1 MTNYIEHIRSLENP
15 SFSAIRKIAVGELAH
30 LSREEKDNLYYQL
43 KRGTALLNSH
53 EQMCMY
59 LRAYG
64 PMHRAKLVDA
74 FNNIPDSVFNDKLE
88 VIDWGCGQ
96 AIGTLCLLDHLMAK
110 GFMKNVEAITLV
122 EPSEAAIERAL
133 LHVSPYVDE
142 NVEVRHIND
151 FFENVDSEQ
160 LAGNESRTRLHIF
173 SNILDVEAIDL
184 KHLSRTI
191 DARVVSDNLLICVG
205 PLNPTNTRIDAFLR
219 YFNEEL
225 IEPVYQYES
234 SFFNDRKWTYKAR
247 VYKLEK
253 NEQGHLIPIEY
264 YPPVQFL
271 AAYELDAVKDERKTQ
286 NASFD
291 SIVVPFEVAAPF
303 DLGASVYEDVH
314 PLLAVMNNLICRG
327 LPTKCSPY
335 IEEVFEQA
343 FGLTNKVDSTEEI
356 IFRKSNSESRILDRD
371 LLNKCSG
378 DFNELEEDDFSP
390 VQLQLSPVAI
400 ARFQKVLLEA
410 LITGHLNWKKA
421 TWRFLVEEKDVPF
434 AHVALDDFKRTFQ
447 HLSALVEDSDLQL
460 PEIELTV
467 INQTRF
473 KESGLHLGR
482 TVFSEPSRELMNTE
496 FDFVLSLAVFQSVS
510 DEIENFSK
518 FKAAN
523 NCYFNVL
530 SAVQKRAERVIYTSE
545 LIKFKNLVTRNVQG
559 QFTEVE
565 ENKANLRYFL
575 QYLFRKVEF
584 RPGQLPILDRA
595 LRNLPVIGLLPT
607 GGGKSLTYQIATLL
621 QPGVAMVVDPLKSL
635 MKDQYDGL
643 INSGIDCAIY
653 INSSL
658 TSDEKKDRE
667 KVLESSQT
675 LFVFLSPE
683 RLSMS
688 RFRERLANMHNYNV
702 YFSYGVIDEVHCV
715 SEWGHD
721 FRFSYLHLGRNLYNY
736 VRAKEGEISLFGL
749 TATASFDVL
758 ADVERELS
766 GSGAFDLDADV
777 IVRYENTNR
786 LELQYKVERVQV
798 EFEPDSYFDRN
809 GNLES
814 HLPKALNITNH
825 WPQFNSKSDFLS
837 DYVFRIP
844 RFLREIQS
852 DESIDYIKQRFI
864 ERQNNEEGTHL
875 NLSVEMANDYYKANS
890 TYSASGIVFCPHV
903 AKTGL
908 SVDVNKTKLK
918 RKEIVDVASFTG
930 RDNDDVAIENLELFR
945 NNGSPLMV
953 ATKAFGMGIDKPNVR
968 FTVNINYSS
977 SLESFVQEAGRAGRD
992 RRMAVSSILI
1002 SDYSLMQIDRR
1013 FDNWDFPV
1021 TLLKGKWFHE
1031 EDLEEILD
1039 YYGIEVPDEYLLK
1052 ANPSSDIVKLHCKKD
1067 NRMFAFRE
1075 CSTQCSEFN
1084 RCDLRKTP
1092 SESRG
1097 WKTERELISELT
1109 AQGLNLGRRHFQYLN
1124 ADYQTVMFFFNQS
1137 FKGDIEEKKYM
1148 HRLLN
1153 TIKVQIEGSAYNS
1166 DQEGEKGFLSAL
1178 LRSDEGVSL
1187 TVYVP
1192 HDEDDYVD
1200 LQKAIYRMTCIEL
1213 IQDFTHDY
1221 DGHFRIVTR
1230 RKKPGEYFEGLKRF
1244 LLRYFTAERA
1254 NKELYK
1260 ASQMPIK
1267 KDELHP
1273 IEEEIYKC
1281 LAYLTEFVYDKISE
1295 KRKRAID
1302 DMRDFCIEGIAGED
1316 SWLEKNERLKEF
1328 IFYYFN
1334 SKYAK
1339 TDYIAENG
1347 EEFSLVNDTDGGKE
1361 SSEEI
1366 LFKYLRV
1373 IEDEIVGIGTPLD
1386 NVKHLHG
1393 AVRLIGRSLTDSNPA
1408 LSLLEVFCLS
1418 YLGTR
1423 NNIELMN
1430 QLALRYSEGMTE
1442 FSNRLNDSI
1451 IFWSLFER
1459 FNEVISNYLPQEQ
1472 VNTLIE
1478 ETTVLIHINHFNQIK
1493 NKYLHEYE

>member
-1 MTNYIEHIRSLENP
+1 
-15 SFSAIRKIAVGELAH
+15 
-30 LSREEKDNLYYQL
+30 
-43 KRGTALLNSH
+43 
-53 EQMCMY
+53 
-59 LRAYG
+59 
-64 PMHRAKLVDA
+64 MHQAKLQDA
-74 FNNIPDSVFNDKLE
+74 FKNIPDSVFNEKLE

-96 AIGTLCLLDHLMAK
+96 AIGTTCLFDHLKAK
-110 GFMKNVEAITLV
+110 GFAKNVQAITLI
-122 EPSEAAIERAL
+122 EPSQAAIERAL
-133 LHVSPYVDE
+133 LHISPYVDE
-142 NVEVRHIND
+142 NVEVRPIND
-151 FFENVDSEQ
+151 FFENIGSQQ

-191 DARVVSDNLLICVG
+191 DESIVSDNILICVG

-219 YFNEEL
+219 YFSEDL
-225 IEPVYQYES
+225 IEPLYQNES
-234 SFFNDRKWTYKAR
+234 SFFNDRDWTYKAR
-247 VYKLEK
+247 IYKLER

-271 AAYELDAVKDERKTQ
+271 AAYELDAVKDERKTH
-286 NASFD
+286 NTSID
-291 SIVVPFEVAAPF
+291 SILLPFEVAAPF

-327 LPTKCSPY
+327 LPTKSSPF
-335 IEEVFEQA
+335 IEESFEQA
-343 FGLTNKVDSTEEI
+343 FGLTRRVDRSEEI
-356 IFRKSNSESRILDRD
+356 LYKKVNTEAPILDSN
-371 LLNKCSG
+371 LLNKYQ
-378 DFNELEEDDFSP
+378 DNANEFDEEDVINLQLQFSP
-390 VQLQLSPVAI
+390 IAI

-410 LITGHLNWKKA
+410 LITGHLDWNKT

-434 AHVALDDFKRTFQ
+434 AHVALEDFKQTFV
-447 HLSALVEDSDLQL
+447 HLSALVEYPDIQL

-467 INQTRF
+467 INQTCF
-473 KESGLHLGR
+473 QESALHLGKAL
-482 TVFSEPSRELMNTE
+482 FSEPSRQLVNTE
-496 FDFVLSLAVFQSVS
+496 FDFVLSLAIFQSES
-510 DEIENFSK
+510 GEIGNFSK

-530 SAVQKRAERVIYTSE
+530 SAVQERAKRVIYTSE

-621 QPGVAMVVDPLKSL
+621 QPGVSMVVDPLKSL

-658 TSDEKKDRE
+658 SSQEKKERE

-798 EFEPDSYFDRN
+798 EFEPDRYFDKN
-809 GNLES
+809 GMLEP

-837 DYVFRIP
+837 DYVFQVP
-844 RFLREIQS
+844 RLLREIQS
-852 DESIDYIKQRFI
+852 AESVENIKQRFI
-864 ERQNNEEGTHL
+864 ERQNNDEGTHL
-875 NLSVEMANDYYKANS
+875 DLSVDMANDYYKTNN
-890 TYSASGIVFCPHV
+890 TYSAAGIVFCPHV

-908 SVDVNKTKLK
+908 SVDVNKAKLK
-918 RKEIVDVASFTG
+918 RTGIEDVASFTG

-945 NNGSPLMV
+945 NNKSPLMV

-1002 SDYSLMQIDRR
+1002 SDYSLRQIDRR
-1013 FDNWDFPV
+1013 FDNQNFPI
-1021 TLLKGKWFHE
+1021 TLLKGKWFYE
-1031 EDLEEILD
+1031 EDLKEVLD
-1039 YYGIEVPDEYLLK
+1039 FYGIEVPDEYLLR

-1067 NRMFAFRE
+1067 NRMFGFRE

-1084 RCDLRKTP
+1084 RCDLRKTS

-1109 AQGLNLGRRHFQYLN
+1109 AQDLNLGRRHFQYLN

-1153 TIKVQIEGSAYNS
+1153 TIKVQIEDISNIAEEG
-1166 DQEGEKGFLSAL
+1166 GEKGFLSAL
-1178 LRSDEGVSL
+1178 LRSDEGIPL

-1192 HDEDDYVD
+1192 YSEDDYVD

-1213 IQDFTHDY
+1213 IQDFTHDF
-1221 DGHFRIVTR
+1221 DGHFRIVTS
-1230 RKKPGEYFEGLKRF
+1230 RKNPGEYYAGLKRF
-1244 LLRYFTAERA
+1244 LLRYYTAERA
-1254 NKELYK
+1254 NKELEK
-1260 ASQMPIK
+1260 ASQMPLNRE
-1267 KDELHP
+1267 ELHP

-1302 DMRDFCIEGIAGED
+1302 DMRDFCVEGITGED
-1316 SWLEKNERLKEF
+1316 SWLEKNERLKDF

-1339 TDYIAENG
+1339 TDYIADNG

-1373 IEDEIVGIGTPLD
+1373 IEDDIVGIGTPLD

-1393 AVRLIGRSLTDSNPA
+1393 AVRLISRSLTDSNPA

-1442 FSNRLNDSI
+1442 FSNRLNDSA

-1459 FNEVISNYLPQEQ
+1459 FNEVISNYLPEEQ
-1472 VNTLIE
+1472 INTLIE
-1478 ETTVLIHINHFNQIK
+1478 ETTVLIHISNFNKIK

>member
-1 MTNYIEHIRSLENP
+1 VSSYSEHIKSLENP
-15 SFSAIRKIAVGELAH
+15 SFSAIRKIAVDELSH
-30 LSREEKDNLYYQL
+30 LSRVERDNLHNQL
-43 KRGTALLNSH
+43 NRGIALLDTH

-59 LRAYG
+59 LRSFG
-64 PMHRAKLVDA
+64 PMHQAKLQDA
-74 FNNIPDSVFNDKLE
+74 FKNIPDSVFTDKLE

-96 AIGTLCLLDHLMAK
+96 AIGATCLFDYLSSK
-110 GFMKNVEAITLV
+110 NFMSNVEAVTLV
-122 EPSEAAIERAL
+122 EPSKAAIERAL
-133 LHVSPYVDE
+133 LHISPYIQDGVDI
-142 NVEVRHIND
+142 NHVND
-151 FFENVDSEQ
+151 FFENVRSEQ
-160 LAGNESRTRLHIF
+160 LPGNENRTRLHIF
-173 SNILDVEAIDL
+173 SNILDVAAIDL
-184 KHLSRTI
+184 KHLSKVI
-191 DARVVSDNLLICVG
+191 DESVVSDNLLICVG
-205 PLNPTNTRIDAFLR
+205 PLNPNNPRIDSFFR
-219 YFNEEL
+219 YFDEEL
-225 IEPVYQYES
+225 IQPVYQFES
-234 SFFNDRKWTYKAR
+234 SFFKDRKWTYKAR
-247 VYKLEK
+247 IYKLER

-271 AAYELDAVKDERKTQ
+271 ASYELDVVTKERKE
-286 NASFD
+286 NNIASASVFL
-291 SIVVPFEVAAPF
+291 PFEVAAPF
-303 DLGASVYEDVH
+303 DLGANVYEDVH

-327 LPTKCSPY
+327 LPTKSSPFVEDTFQQALGLTQRTNNQ
-335 IEEVFEQA
+335 EELVFE
-343 FGLTNKVDSTEEI
+343 KVDARSEFYNESLLM
-356 IFRKSNSESRILDRD
+356 KYLNSEEGVAD
-371 LLNKCSG
+371 
-378 DFNELEEDDFSP
+378 EDEA
-390 VQLQLSPVAI
+390 QLQILLTPIAI

-410 LITGHLNWKKA
+410 MITGHLDWKKT
-421 TWRFLVEEKDVPF
+421 TWKFLVEEKDIPF
-434 AHVALDDFKRTFQ
+434 AHLALEDFQRTFR
-447 HLSALVEDSDLQL
+447 HLISLAENPEIEL

-467 INQTRF
+467 INETRF
-473 KESGLHLGR
+473 QLSDLHLDK
-482 TVFSEPSRELMNTE
+482 TVHSKPSNAILNTE
-496 FDFVLSLAVFQSVS
+496 FDFVMSLSIFQSIS
-510 DEIENFSK
+510 GEIENFSK
-518 FKAAN
+518 FKASN

-530 SAVQKRAERVIYTSE
+530 SATHKRVERAIYTSD
-545 LIKFKNLVTRNVQG
+545 LVKYKNIVTRNVQG
-559 QFTEVE
+559 QFTDVKETR
-565 ENKANLRYFL
+565 ENLKYFL
-575 QYLFRKVEF
+575 QYLFRKADF

-658 TSDEKKDRE
+658 SSQEKKDRE
-667 KVLESSQT
+667 RILESSQT

-688 RFRERLANMHNYNV
+688 RFRERLKNMHSYNV

-736 VRAKEGEISLFGL
+736 VRSKNEEISLFGL

-786 LELQYKVERVQV
+786 LELQYKVEKVQV
-798 EFEPDSYFDRN
+798 EFEPDRFFDKN
-809 GNLES
+809 GKLES

-825 WPQFNSKSDFLS
+825 WPQFGSKSEFLK
-837 DYVFRIP
+837 DYVLRVPGYI
-844 RFLREIQS
+844 REIQS
-852 DESIDYIKQRFI
+852 EEGIKNIKERFR
-864 ERQNNEEGTHL
+864 ERQNNDEGTYL
-875 NLSVEMANDYYKANS
+875 DLSIVMEDGYYLTRKNYNS
-890 TYSASGIVFCPHV
+890 AGIVFCPHV
-903 AKTGL
+903 ENTPIA
-908 SVDVNKTKLK
+908 VRENRRKLL
-918 RKEIVDVASFTG
+918 EAGIEDVASFSG
-930 RDNDDVAIENLELFR
+930 RDNDDEAIKNLELFR
-945 NNGSPLMV
+945 DNKSPVMV

-992 RRMAVSSILI
+992 RKMAVSTILI
-1002 SDYSLMQIDRR
+1002 SDYSLIQVGR
-1013 FDNWDFPV
+1013 NYNSGNFPI

-1031 EDLEEILD
+1031 EDLLEILAHYD
-1039 YYGIEVPDEYLLK
+1039 VDVPDEYLLR
-1052 ANPSSDIVKLHCKKD
+1052 ANPSKDIVKLHCKKD
-1067 NRMFAFRE
+1067 NRMFGFRE
-1075 CSTQCSEFN
+1075 CSNQCSEFN
-1084 RCDLRKTP
+1084 RCDLRKTS

-1153 TIKVQIEGSAYNS
+1153 TIKVQIEGIANIT
-1166 DQEGEKGFLSAL
+1166 EEVGEKGFLSAL
-1178 LRSDEGVSL
+1178 LRSDEGVPL

-1192 HDEDDYVD
+1192 HSEEDYVD

-1221 DGHFRIVTR
+1221 DGHFRIVTS
-1230 RKKPGEYFEGLKRF
+1230 RKKQGEYFKGLKSF

-1254 NKELYK
+1254 NKELEK
-1260 ASQMPIK
+1260 ASQMPLNRE
-1267 KDELHP
+1267 ELHP

-1302 DMRDFCIEGIAGED
+1302 DMRDFCVEGIEGED
-1316 SWLEKNERLKEF
+1316 SWLEKNERLKDF

-1339 TDYIAENG
+1339 TDYIADNG

-1361 SSEEI
+1361 SSQVI

-1373 IEDEIVGIGTPLD
+1373 IDDEIVGIGTPLD
-1386 NVKHLHG
+1386 NIKHLHG
-1393 AVRLIGRSLTDSNPA
+1393 AVRLISRSLTDSNPA
-1408 LSLLEVFCLS
+1408 LNLLEVFCLS

-1423 NNIELMN
+1423 NNLELIN

-1442 FSNRLNDSI
+1442 FSNRSNDSAK
-1451 IFWSLFER
+1451 FWSLFEK
-1459 FNEVISNYLPQEQ
+1459 FNEVISSYLPEEQ
-1472 VNTLIE
+1472 LNTLIE
-1478 ETTVLIHINHFNQIK
+1478 ETTVLIHISHFNQIK